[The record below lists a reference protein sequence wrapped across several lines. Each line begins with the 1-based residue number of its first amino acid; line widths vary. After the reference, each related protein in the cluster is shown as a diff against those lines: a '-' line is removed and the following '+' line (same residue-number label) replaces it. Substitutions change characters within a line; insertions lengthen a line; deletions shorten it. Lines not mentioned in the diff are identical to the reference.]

1 MPNIDLSN
9 LKVGI
14 VGAGLMGRWHTKYAR
29 RLGVQVVSIL
39 DHDLTL
45 ATKLAKESDG
55 ANAYSKLEA
64 MLSSEQLDVIH
75 ICTPLDSHFQLV
87 SQAITAGVHVFV
99 EKPLA
104 MTAAETQTLLELAA
118 EYGVTLCPVHQFGFQ
133 KGVFDSLARMDSLGD
148 LLHLRFTV
156 ASAGAEGGT
165 EKKQDEIIADV
176 IPHPLSI
183 LQRLRP
189 GIELNTQEWTG
200 VHARAGELNLTGN
213 TDGTIID
220 IAVSMNARPTRCQL
234 ELFFSQG
241 KIFLNLFH
249 GYAVI
254 ETGEVSRVQKMIQPL
269 SGSLK
274 EFFIASTN
282 LLKRSIKSE
291 PAYPGLTQLLE
302 NFYISIVNKTHAPI
316 SPAEILAVAAARDD
330 ISKRFLN
337 IVSDDAEAIS

>member
-1 MPNIDLSN
+1 MPNADLTK

-14 VGAGLMGRWHTKYAR
+14 VGAGLMGCWHARYAR
-29 RLGVQVVSIL
+29 RLGVQLVSVL
-39 DHDLTL
+39 DRDITL
-45 ATKLAKESDG
+45 ATKLAKESG
-55 ANAYSKLEA
+55 GTRIYTELET

-87 SQAITAGVHVFV
+87 SQAISADVHVFV

-104 MTAAETQTLLELAA
+104 MTAAKTQALLELAQ
-118 EYGVTLCPVHQFGFQ
+118 ERGVTLCPVHQFGFQ
-133 KGVFDSLARMDSLGD
+133 QGVFDSLAKMNSLGE

-156 ASAGAEGGT
+156 ASAGAEGRT
-165 EKKQDEIIADV
+165 EKEQDEVIADV

-183 LQRLRP
+183 LQRLRS
-189 GIELNTQEWTG
+189 GIELNSTEWTG
-200 VHARAGELNLTGN
+200 VHPRAGELNLTGN
-213 TDGTIID
+213 TAGITVD
-220 IAVSMNARPTRCQL
+220 ISVSMNARPTRCQM
-234 ELFFSQG
+234 ELFFSKG

-254 ETGEVSRVQKMIQPL
+254 ETGEVSRLQKMIQPI

-274 EFFIASTN
+274 EFFIASLN
-282 LLKRSIKSE
+282 LIKRSISSE

-302 NFYISIVNKTHAPI
+302 NFYTSIVTKTDPPI
-316 SPAEILAVAAARDD
+316 SPAEMLAVAVARDD

-337 IVSDDAEAIS
+337 IVSEDVEEMS